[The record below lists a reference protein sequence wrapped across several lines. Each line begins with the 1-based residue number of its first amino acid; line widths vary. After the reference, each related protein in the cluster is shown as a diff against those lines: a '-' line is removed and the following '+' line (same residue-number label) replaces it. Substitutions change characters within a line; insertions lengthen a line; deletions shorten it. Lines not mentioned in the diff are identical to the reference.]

1 MGMFNCKNV
10 LSQSDCRTSQ
20 KYLKNNWRYKVGILH
35 AGTYPLKLQI
45 DDVVLSGCGQVC
57 PGMLKEAIKT

>member
-10 LSQSDCRTSQ
+10 PSQSDCWISQ
-20 KYLKNNWRYKVGILH
+20 KYLKNNRRYKVGILH

>member
-10 LSQSDCRTSQ
+10 LSQSDCRISQ

-35 AGTYPLKLQI
+35 AGTYLLKLQI
-45 DDVVLSGCGQVC
+45 DDVFAEHLWRPDSVRCT
-57 PGMLKEAIKT
+57 KY